1 MCGWQERAAGLEA
14 VDGMLA
20 AFGGRIG
27 PNVGDLMGALKVC
40 SSSAPYADLIG
51 YTVGRTPRVMADELG
66 SSYIIFGYHRRRPIH
81 RSNHAAQGR
90 LADSNRNLGVRA
102 LLLLGALGR
111 AMGPAVERAA
121 RQCLAPAL
129 ACLADKKKPVRG
141 PRDWGDTVA
150 FVRSCC
156 LLLHLSSRCT

>member
-1 MCGWQERAAGLEA
+1 M
-14 VDGMLA
+14 
-20 AFGGRIG
+20 
-27 PNVGDLMGALKVC
+27 
-40 SSSAPYADLIG
+40 
-51 YTVGRTPRVMADELG
+51 
-66 SSYIIFGYHRRRPIH
+66 
-81 RSNHAAQGR
+81 QGR

-141 PRDWGDTVA
+141 LHWQGRRAG
-150 FVRSCC
+150 RSCC
-156 LLLHLSSRCT
+156 LLVVLSCPCSKHVRGCTQPWPNIEAAPPGSTLA